1 MEELLARISSRELT
15 EWAVFEREY
24 GPLGPER
31 GDWQAAVVAH
41 TLATVH
47 GAKNAK
53 LADFLPR
60 WGPKPRQTGEEQL
73 ALFKG
78 LASQGEPRVNDRE
91 PAHQDRGSDRGG

>member
-1 MEELLARISSRELT
+1 MTSRELT
-15 EWAVFEREY
+15 EWAAFEQVY

-41 TLATVH
+41 TIAAAN

-53 LADFLPR
+53 LSDFLPQ
-60 WGPKPRQTGEEQL
+60 WGGGKRQTGEEQL

-91 PAHQDRGSDRGG
+91 PAHQDRGSD